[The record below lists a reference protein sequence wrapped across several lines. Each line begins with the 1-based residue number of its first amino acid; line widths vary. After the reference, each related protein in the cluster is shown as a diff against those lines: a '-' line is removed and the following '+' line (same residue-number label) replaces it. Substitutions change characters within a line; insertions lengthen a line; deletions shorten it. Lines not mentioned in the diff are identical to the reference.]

1 MCVHR
6 PFIGGARF
14 GLSGT
19 ASVER
24 FDPTNFERELAIAHA
39 TSIRI
44 PKGGLGAIRDAARA
58 NGATALFEL
67 GR

>member
-19 ASVER
+19 TSVDR
-24 FDPTNFERELAIAHA
+24 FEPTNFERKLAVACA
-39 TSIRI
+39 TSIRV
-44 PKGGLGAIRDAARA
+44 PKGGLGAIRDAART

-67 GR
+67 DR